1 MKWFVDNWQV
11 VLFTV
16 AVVSFVV
23 ATITMI
29 PDED

>member
-1 MKWFVDNWQV
+1 MKWLTDHWQV

-16 AVVSFVV
+16 AVVFFVV